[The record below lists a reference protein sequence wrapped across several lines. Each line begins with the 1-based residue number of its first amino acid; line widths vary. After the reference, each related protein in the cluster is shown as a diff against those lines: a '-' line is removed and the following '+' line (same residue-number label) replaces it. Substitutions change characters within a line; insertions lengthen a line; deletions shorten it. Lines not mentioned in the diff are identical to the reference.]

1 MRYERAAGAAGTR
14 ARCHEGGKRGRMM
27 PAALLAAREAI
38 RAHGEAGRRLLP
50 SLVILAA
57 TFLVI
62 IGG

>member
-1 MRYERAAGAAGTR
+1 
-14 ARCHEGGKRGRMM
+14 MM